1 MLKNYLTSIWRYI
14 SRNKSFTAINVLG
27 LAIGMTACL
36 LIAQFVMHEYSYDK
50 FLDKSDR
57 IFRVQLDRYNKGELS
72 TRWASGCLGIG
83 PDLKA
88 NFPEV
93 DRYVRLSKS
102 NALLAHGDIFF
113 KEDNVFYSSAD
124 FFKIFSLPLVAG
136 VDSLVLKEPYTMVI
150 SRSLAKK
157 YFGDEN
163 PVGKSMRNNGRVEYV
178 ITGMFE
184 DIPETSHMKIDA
196 LLSFATY
203 AILTGRTNEAEL
215 NQWQWDGFLTYILLD
230 KNAKSLELESKLP
243 AFVEQREGEELKRWE
258 AGMTFRL
265 QPISDIHLDS
275 NFIGEFKSNGDRST
289 VKFLSVVAILIIFIA
304 WINYI
309 NLSTAKSIERA
320 REVGV
325 RKVMGGFRFQLLQQ
339 FLFESVLLN
348 SVAVALAIG
357 LVATLTPWFSQLTAR
372 PIDLTLFRE
381 PQFWIGVVLMI
392 LAGALLAGLYP
403 AFVLSGFRPVEV
415 LKGRFKNTGQGV
427 RFRKG
432 MVVVQ
437 FMASVALI
445 VGTFTVYQQINFMRT
460 QKLGV
465 NIDQTLVLHSP
476 NIVDSTLLTKFEAFK
491 QQVLQYPEVSAVSA
505 SSSVPGR
512 SPDWNAGG
520 IRRLSQRED
529 EANQYRVIMMDHDFI
544 QSYGLE
550 IAAGRPFSGEVS
562 GEEGTVI
569 LNESGAKLMGF
580 TNLDDAINDR
590 INFWGDTFRIVGVV
604 RDYAQ
609 ESLKKS
615 VEPLVFRY
623 SPAPGGFYSI
633 KLNTTKVKESMVHFE
648 ALWKEF
654 FPGNPFNFFFL
665 DDHYNQQYQADQ
677 QFGSVFGV
685 FSGLAIFIACLGL
698 FGLSSLTAIQR
709 TKEIGIRKVLGAS
722 VPGILR
728 LVSKDYLMLMAIAVV
743 LAVPVA
749 WWIMHL
755 WLQGFAS
762 KITLTWWIFA
772 LPSLVVMII
781 ALLTISV
788 QIVKA
793 AMVNPVQSLRYE

>member
-1 MLKNYLTSIWRYI
+1 MFKNYLTSVWRYI
-14 SRNKSFTAINVLG
+14 SRNKTFTIINVSG

-36 LIAQFVMHEYSYDK
+36 LIAQFVVHEYSYDK

-93 DRYVRLSKS
+93 ERYVRLRKS
-102 NALLAHGDIFF
+102 DALLAHGDAFF
-113 KEDNVFYSSAD
+113 KEENVFYSSAD
-124 FFKIFSLPLVAG
+124 FFKIFSIPLVAG
-136 VDSLVLKEPYTMVI
+136 VDSMVLKDPHTMVI

-163 PVGKSMRNNGRVEYV
+163 PVGKSMRNNGKVEYV

-203 AILTGRTNEAEL
+203 AILIGRTSEAEL
-215 NQWQWDGFLTYILLD
+215 NQWQWDGFLTYLLIS
-230 KNAKSLELESKLP
+230 KKASAKELEAKFP
-243 AFVEQREGEELKRWE
+243 AFVEQRAGEELKRWE
-258 AGMTFRL
+258 AGMIFHL

-275 NFIGEFKSNGDRST
+275 NFIGEFKLNGDRST
-289 VKFLSVVAILIIFIA
+289 VKFLSIVAILIIFIA
-304 WINYI
+304 WVNYI

-325 RKVMGGFRFQLLQQ
+325 RKVMGGFRFQLVQQ
-339 FLFESVLLN
+339 FLFESMLLN

-357 LVATLTPWFSQLTAR
+357 LVAMLTPWFSQLTAR
-372 PIDLTLFRE
+372 PIDLTLLRE
-381 PQFWIGVVLMI
+381 PQFWTGVFLMI
-392 LAGALLAGLYP
+392 LAGSLLAGLYP

-427 RFRKG
+427 MFRKG

-460 QKLGV
+460 QNLGV
-465 NIDQTLVLHSP
+465 NINQTLVLRSP
-476 NIVDSTLLTKFEAFK
+476 NIIDSTYQSKFEAFK
-491 QQVLQYPEVSAVSA
+491 QQVLQYPEVSSVCA

-520 IRRLSQRED
+520 IRRLSQRE
-529 EANQYRVIMMDHDFI
+529 EEGNQYRVIMMDHDFI

-550 IAAGRPFSGEVS
+550 VTEGRSFSGEVS
-562 GEEGTVI
+562 GEERTVM
-569 LNESGAKLMGF
+569 LNESGARLMGF
-580 TNLDDAINDR
+580 THLEDAINDR

-609 ESLKKS
+609 ESLKKL

-623 SPAPGGFYSI
+623 SPAPGGFYSV
-633 KLNTTKVKESMVHFE
+633 KLNTATVKESMVHFE
-648 ALWKEF
+648 SLWKEF

-722 VPGILR
+722 VSGILR
-728 LVSKDYLMLMAIAVV
+728 LVSKDYLLLMAIAVV

-749 WWIMHL
+749 WWTMHL

-772 LPSLVVMII
+772 LPSLVVMIV
-781 ALLTISV
+781 AFLTVSA

-793 AMVNPVQSLRYE
+793 ALVNPVQSLRYE

>member
-1 MLKNYLTSIWRYI
+1 MLKNYLTSVWRYI
-14 SRNKSFTAINVLG
+14 SRNKTFTTINVLG
-27 LAIGMTACL
+27 LAIGITACL
-36 LIAQFVMHEYSYDK
+36 LIAQFVAHEYSYDK
-50 FLDKSDR
+50 FLDNSDR

-93 DRYVRLSKS
+93 DRYVRLAKS
-102 NALLAHGDIFF
+102 NALLAHDDVFF
-113 KEDNVFYSSAD
+113 KEENVFYSSAD
-124 FFKIFSLPLVAG
+124 FFRIFSIPLVEG
-136 VDSLVLKEPYTMVI
+136 VDSTVLKEPYTMVV

-163 PVGKSMRNNGRVEYV
+163 PVGKSMRNNGRVAYV

-203 AILTGRTNEAEL
+203 AILVGRNSEAEL
-215 NQWQWDGFLTYILLD
+215 DQWQWDGFLTYISLN
-230 KNAKSLELESKLP
+230 KNVNARELESRLP
-243 AFVEQREGEELKRWE
+243 AFVEQRAGEELKRAE
-258 AGMTFRL
+258 AGMVFHL

-275 NFIGEFKSNGDRST
+275 DFIGEFKPNGDRST
-289 VKFLSVVAILIIFIA
+289 VKFISVVAVLIILIA

-325 RKVMGGFRFQLLQQ
+325 RKVMGGFRFQLVQQ
-339 FLFESVLLN
+339 FLFESLLLN
-348 SVAVALAIG
+348 GVAVALSIA
-357 LVATLTPWFSQLTAR
+357 LVAILTPWFSQLTAR
-372 PIDLTLFRE
+372 PIDLTLLKE
-381 PQFWIGVVLMI
+381 PMFWFWTMLMVLGGSM
-392 LAGALLAGLYP
+392 LAGIYP

-427 RFRKG
+427 LFRKG

-437 FMASVALI
+437 FMASIALI

-460 QKLGV
+460 QRLGV
-465 NIDQTLVLHSP
+465 NIDQTLVLRSP
-476 NIVDSTLLTKFEAFK
+476 NIVDSTYQNKFKAFK
-491 QQVLQYPEVSAVSA
+491 QHVLQYPEVSAMAA
-505 SSSVPGR
+505 SSAVPGR

-520 IRRLSQRED
+520 VRRLSQRED
-529 EANQYRVIMMDHDFI
+529 EANQYRVIMMDHDFV

-550 IAAGRPFSGEVS
+550 VVAGRAFSDEVA
-562 GEEGTVI
+562 GEEQTVM

-580 TNLDDAINDR
+580 TNLEEAINDR

-615 VEPLVFRY
+615 YEPLVFRY
-623 SPAPGGFYSI
+623 SSTPGGFYSI
-633 KLNTTKVKESMVHFE
+633 KLNTQTVNESMVRVE
-648 ALWKEF
+648 TLWKEF
-654 FPGNPFNFFFL
+654 FPGNPFSFFFL
-665 DDHYNQQYQADQ
+665 DEHYNQQYQADQ
-677 QFGSVFGV
+677 QFGKVFGL

-728 LVSKDYLMLMAIAVV
+728 LVSRDYLALMAVAVV

-749 WWIMHL
+749 WWVMHG

-762 KITLTWWIFA
+762 KIVLTWWIFA
-772 LPSLVVMII
+772 LPSLVVILV
-781 ALLTISV
+781 AFATISA
-788 QIVKA
+788 QIIKA
-793 AMVNPVQSLRYE
+793 AMVNPAQSLRYE

>member
-1 MLKNYLTSIWRYI
+1 MLKNYLTSVWRYI
-14 SRNKSFTAINVLG
+14 SRNKTFTIINVLG
-27 LAIGMTACL
+27 LAIGITACL
-36 LIAQFVMHEYSYDK
+36 LIAQFVAHEYSYDK
-50 FLDKSDR
+50 FLDNNNR
-57 IFRVQLDRYNKGELS
+57 IFRIQLDRYNKGELS

-83 PDLKA
+83 PDIKA

-93 DRYVRLSKS
+93 DRYVRLAKS
-102 NALLAHGDIFF
+102 NALLAHGDVFF
-113 KEDNVFYSSAD
+113 KEENVFYASAD
-124 FFKIFSLPLVAG
+124 FFRIFSIPLVEG
-136 VDSLVLKEPYTMVI
+136 EDSTVLKEPYTMVV

-163 PVGKSMRNNGRVEYV
+163 PVGKSMRNNGRVAYV

-203 AILTGRTNEAEL
+203 AILTGRTSEAEL
-215 NQWQWDGFLTYILLD
+215 NQWQWDGFLTYILLNS
-230 KNAKSLELESKLP
+230 NANAIALESKLP
-243 AFVEQREGEELKRWE
+243 AFVEQRAGEDLKRSE
-258 AGMTFRL
+258 SGMVFHL

-275 NFIGEFKSNGDRST
+275 NFIGEFKPNGDRST
-289 VKFLSVVAILIIFIA
+289 VKFLSVVAILIILIA

-325 RKVMGGFRFQLLQQ
+325 RKVMGGFRFQLVQQ
-339 FLFESVLLN
+339 FLFESLLLN
-348 SVAVALAIG
+348 GVAVALSIV
-357 LVATLTPWFSQLTAR
+357 LVALLTPWFSQLTAR
-372 PIDLTLFRE
+372 PIDLTLLKG
-381 PQFWIGVVLMI
+381 PMFWFWTMLMVL
-392 LAGALLAGLYP
+392 GGSLLAGIYP

-427 RFRKG
+427 LFRKG

-437 FMASVALI
+437 FMASIALI

-460 QKLGV
+460 QRLGV
-465 NIDQTLVLHSP
+465 NIDQTLVLRSP
-476 NIVDSTLLTKFEAFK
+476 NIVDSTYQNKFMAFK
-491 QQVLQYPEVSAVSA
+491 QQVLQYPEVSAMSA

-520 IRRLSQRED
+520 VRRLSQRED
-529 EANQYRVIMMDHDFI
+529 EANQYRVIMMDHDFV

-550 IAAGRPFSGEVS
+550 VVAGRSFSDEVA
-562 GEEGTVI
+562 GDEQTVM

-580 TNLDDAINDR
+580 TNLEEAINDR

-615 VEPLVFRY
+615 YEPLVFRY
-623 SPAPGGFYSI
+623 SSAPGGFYSI
-633 KLNTTKVKESMVHFE
+633 KLNTQTVNESMVRVE
-648 ALWKEF
+648 SLWKEF
-654 FPGNPFNFFFL
+654 FPGNPFSFFFL
-665 DDHYNQQYQADQ
+665 DEHYNQQYQADQ
-677 QFGSVFGV
+677 QFGRVFGL

-728 LVSKDYLMLMAIAVV
+728 LVSKDYLMLMTIAVV
-743 LAVPVA
+743 LAVPLA
-749 WWIMHL
+749 WWVMSE
-755 WLQGFAS
+755 WLQEFAS
-762 KITLTWWIFA
+762 RIALSWWIFA
-772 LPSLVVMII
+772 LPSLVVMLV
-781 ALLTISV
+781 AFATISA
-788 QIVKA
+788 QIIKA
-793 AMVNPVQSLRYE
+793 ALVNPVQSLRYE

>member
-1 MLKNYLTSIWRYI
+1 MINFWIRAIAYLGFSLT
-14 SRNKSFTAINVLG
+14 
-27 LAIGMTACL
+27 
-36 LIAQFVMHEYSYDK
+36 
-50 FLDKSDR
+50 
-57 IFRVQLDRYNKGELS
+57 RYNKGELS

-275 NFIGEFKSNGDRST
+275 NFIGEFKPNGDRST

-357 LVATLTPWFSQLTAR
+357 LVATL
-372 PIDLTLFRE
+372 
-381 PQFWIGVVLMI
+381 V
-392 LAGALLAGLYP
+392 
-403 AFVLSGFRPVEV
+403 
-415 LKGRFKNTGQGV
+415 
-427 RFRKG
+427 
-432 MVVVQ
+432 
-437 FMASVALI
+437 
-445 VGTFTVYQQINFMRT
+445 
-460 QKLGV
+460 
-465 NIDQTLVLHSP
+465 
-476 NIVDSTLLTKFEAFK
+476 
-491 QQVLQYPEVSAVSA
+491 
-505 SSSVPGR
+505 
-512 SPDWNAGG
+512 
-520 IRRLSQRED
+520 
-529 EANQYRVIMMDHDFI
+529 
-544 QSYGLE
+544 
-550 IAAGRPFSGEVS
+550 
-562 GEEGTVI
+562 
-569 LNESGAKLMGF
+569 
-580 TNLDDAINDR
+580 
-590 INFWGDTFRIVGVV
+590 
-604 RDYAQ
+604 
-609 ESLKKS
+609 
-615 VEPLVFRY
+615 
-623 SPAPGGFYSI
+623 
-633 KLNTTKVKESMVHFE
+633 
-648 ALWKEF
+648 
-654 FPGNPFNFFFL
+654 
-665 DDHYNQQYQADQ
+665 
-677 QFGSVFGV
+677 
-685 FSGLAIFIACLGL
+685 
-698 FGLSSLTAIQR
+698 
-709 TKEIGIRKVLGAS
+709 
-722 VPGILR
+722 
-728 LVSKDYLMLMAIAVV
+728 
-743 LAVPVA
+743 
-749 WWIMHL
+749 
-755 WLQGFAS
+755 
-762 KITLTWWIFA
+762 
-772 LPSLVVMII
+772 
-781 ALLTISV
+781 
-788 QIVKA
+788 
-793 AMVNPVQSLRYE
+793 